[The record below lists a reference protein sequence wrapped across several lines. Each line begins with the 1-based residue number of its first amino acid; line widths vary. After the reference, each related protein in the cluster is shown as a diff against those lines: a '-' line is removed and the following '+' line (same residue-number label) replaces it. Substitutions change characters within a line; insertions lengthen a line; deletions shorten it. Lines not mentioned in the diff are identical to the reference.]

1 MMRIKRPPP
10 VFTRLAPDARCREEP
25 RPQGSGPAA
34 DAAPAF
40 ALIVRLPSTTAMP
53 LRATL
58 MAPHGLAPDH
68 QLSQSEMNDII
79 AHMLGLCGR

>member
-1 MMRIKRPPP
+1 
-10 VFTRLAPDARCREEP
+10 
-25 RPQGSGPAA
+25 
-34 DAAPAF
+34 
-40 ALIVRLPSTTAMP
+40 LIVRLPSTTAMP